1 MEQYGQAISPESLA
15 LERRQTLKRKKSL
28 TRLASIN
35 EIQDNANISIIS
47 MNLTEKKYYIYGTN
61 GILENRV
68 DYEEL
73 DALYGSPVSTS
84 SSG

>member
-1 MEQYGQAISPESLA
+1 MSKKNLIDEISD
-15 LERRQTLKRKKSL
+15 KS
-28 TRLASIN
+28 
-35 EIQDNANISIIS
+35 NISIIS

-73 DALYGSPVSTS
+73 DTLYGSPVSTS

>member
-1 MEQYGQAISPESLA
+1 
-15 LERRQTLKRKKSL
+15 
-28 TRLASIN
+28 
-35 EIQDNANISIIS
+35 
-47 MNLTEKKYYIYGTN
+47 MNLTEKKYYAYGTN

-73 DALYGSPVSTS
+73 DTLYGSPVSTS